1 MLKTRINQLEKK
13 DWLLY
18 TDIKCSFP
26 NDMTNQVPLLMTRER
41 QILLWLNFK
50 PCTKLRAGFSPFKA
64 WLTEISVK
72 KNPKYLFAFN
82 ESYENKH

>member
-41 QILLWLNFK
+41 QILL
-50 PCTKLRAGFSPFKA
+50 
-64 WLTEISVK
+64 
-72 KNPKYLFAFN
+72 
-82 ESYENKH
+82 